1 MSSKSN
7 RSEEGLKLR
16 RVVLGKEHADR
27 TMAEVD
33 EITRPFEEE
42 LVNEFLWGTIWS
54 RPGVPLKIRSL
65 IVLAMLTALNRPQE
79 IKTHIRGALN
89 NGCTKEEI
97 CEVFFQ
103 AAAYLGLPA
112 AKTGLY
118 AAKQSFAEFEVAQ
131 KKAK

>member
-1 MSSKSN
+1 MNNK
-7 RSEEGLKLR
+7 RYEEGLKLR
-16 RVVLGKEHADR
+16 RAVLGKEHVDR
-27 TMAEVD
+27 TMAQTD
-33 EITRPFEEE
+33 DITRPWEDEF
-42 LVNEFLWGTIWS
+42 VNEFLFGTVWS
-54 RPGVPLKIRSL
+54 RPGLPLKIRSL

-97 CEVFFQ
+97 LEVFYQ

-118 AAKQSFAEFEVAQ
+118 TAKEFFAEFEGAQ
-131 KKAK
+131 KKVK